1 MTSLL
6 LTLLPVVILIA
17 NYYFL
22 QYNFFPLT
30 ISIISINLVLYYN
43 FIVFWIQLSY
53 RNKNYHMRNQYFV
66 SGIIGSIVLLLSY
79 CAIIRTV
86 FLVKPFSDYFGYLII
101 KKDLNKK
108 LNEGKKDKPGIL
120 LSILIGIFKVLLKIV
135 SFINIIITFFVK
147 LVKKDYISP
156 VTIAINNLNQQIKEY
171 KVESKEYLDKVNNY
185 DFNWDILINSIPF
198 VPEGIHKS
206 KSKKKENYNIVEKIL
221 SKFLDLPVDK
231 NNEKLDKIFSS
242 VPELSRIEKKED
254 IIKLLDRKFLISK
267 IIWLLLIIIITQGS
281 YMALVS

>member
-17 NYYFL
+17 NYYLL

-30 ISIISINLVLYYN
+30 ISIIAINLVLYYN
-43 FIVFWIQLSY
+43 FIVFWIQLYY

-66 SGIIGSIVLLLSY
+66 SGIIGSIFLLLSY
-79 CAIIRTV
+79 CAIIRTD

-101 KKDLNKK
+101 RKDLNKK
-108 LNEGKKDKPGIL
+108 LNEDKKEKPGIL
-120 LSILIGIFKVLLKIV
+120 LSVLISIFKVILKIV
-135 SFINIIITFFVK
+135 SFINTIITYFVT

-156 VTIAINNLNQQIKEY
+156 VTIAINNLNQKIKEY
-171 KVESKEYLDKVNNY
+171 QVESKEYLDKVNNY
-185 DFNWDILINSIPF
+185 DFNWDILINSIHFMPD
-198 VPEGIHKS
+198 GIHKS
-206 KSKKKENYNIVEKIL
+206 KSKKKKNYNMVEKIV
-221 SKFLDLPVDK
+221 SKFLDMPVNK
-231 NNEKLDKIFSS
+231 NNETLDEIFSRI
-242 VPELSRIEKKED
+242 PELSRIEKED

-267 IIWLLLIIIITQGS
+267 IIWLLLIIIITHGY